1 MKVGV
6 LGAGN
11 IGGTLGKRWAQAGH
25 TVQFGVRDVTDPK
38 AQALVSGLGAQASV
52 ATLAEAIAFGDVVV
66 FAIPGGAM
74 EATIRTYG
82 QALNGKIV
90 IDAANRM
97 GAPAMNSAAIFAAQ
111 APGARVF
118 RAFNTMGWE
127 NFVNPRFGDQQADLF
142 YCGAGGDAQA
152 AVEQLIADAGLRPI
166 RVGDIAQASLVDMV
180 TGLWFALANGQR
192 MGRHLAFKVLT
203 D

>member
-74 EATIRTYG
+74 EATIRAYG

-97 GAPAMNSAAIFAAQ
+97 GAPAMNSAAIFAA
-111 APGARVF
+111 RF
-118 RAFNTMGWE
+118 HFFTLSAFSFPPVIDSMSCCVRCGI
-127 NFVNPRFGDQQADLF
+127 FFFFFHLRIAASVNPRL
-142 YCGAGGDAQA
+142 
-152 AVEQLIADAGLRPI
+152 
-166 RVGDIAQASLVDMV
+166 
-180 TGLWFALANGQR
+180 
-192 MGRHLAFKVLT
+192 
-203 D
+203 

>member
-25 TVQFGVRDVTDPK
+25 TVQFGVREANSPHV
-38 AQALVSGLGAQASV
+38 QAFVSELGAQAAVGTMAS
-52 ATLAEAIAFGDVVV
+52 AIAFGDVVV

-74 EATIRTYG
+74 EATIRTHAA
-82 QALNGKIV
+82 ALHGKIV

-97 GAPAMNSAAIFAAQ
+97 GAPTMNSAAVFAAQ
-111 APGARVF
+111 APSARVF
-118 RAFNTMGWE
+118 RAFNSMGWE
-127 NFVNPRFGDQQADLF
+127 NLVNPRFGDQQADLF
-142 YCGAGGDAQA
+142 YCGAGGDAQV
-152 AVEQLIADAGLRPI
+152 AVEQLIADAGLHPI
-166 RVGDIAQASLVDMV
+166 RVGEIAQAPLVDMV